1 MSKRAVEKKLK
12 AKAQAREQAKEKK
25 EQNELTRFVELLSK
39 LNNEAM
45 EMLETGDLSGL
56 YSMNDTV
63 EGLFSIQHD
72 NQDELYTG
80 IDHEAKTI
88 YGNFNAL
95 VQLTEKVGEQ
105 EWSEENS
112 DHARKSLENILR
124 ASIVIVKKYGLF
136 D

>member
-80 IDHEAKTI
+80 IDYEAKTI

-112 DHARKSLENILR
+112 DRARKSLENILR
-124 ASIVIVKKYGLF
+124 ASIAIAKKYGLF